1 MKLFSQIREKTNRMP
16 PGEHVFDKKV
26 GKVSVMV
33 HKTKKG
39 FVTYVD
45 GDMLDKFKSAKEA
58 EKAAKDF
65 TDLMGK

>member
-45 GDMLDKFKSAKEA
+45 GDMLDTYKSKSEAERMGIQFAKEL
-58 EKAAKDF
+58 K
-65 TDLMGK
+65 